1 MAPTRTD
8 EPREVQPGARSVS
21 GTPDRDIAVED
32 LVLRASA
39 LEGEGAWEEAA
50 GVYDQL
56 FQSALDSHDV
66 RRSVDALRWQA
77 RVRGQQRRFE
87 EAEEL
92 ADLCREIAS
101 RNGLQKG
108 AARAMHLLAMFS
120 HEQGDLDSAFP
131 RYSAALEQAREIGD
145 DQLIGFICQNL
156 GVLANMR
163 GDLRGARVLYLE
175 SIAATIASQDESNLT
190 MTYNNLGMVCTDLR
204 EWLEAEVYFDRG
216 IEVARRRDDRAQLA
230 RLYANRAEPFLRTAD
245 LKRAAAS
252 LDEADRHASE
262 FGAASTSA
270 TIACLRAAAARLE
283 GDLVRADRHLDRAL
297 EIARENDLALAEA
310 EALEELARLRRA
322 QGRLGEASSEAV
334 AAQAIFRRIGAAR
347 DAANVTMLLDELE
360 GPQT

>member
-1 MAPTRTD
+1 M
-8 EPREVQPGARSVS
+8 
-21 GTPDRDIAVED
+21 ED
-32 LVLRASA
+32 LALHAAR

-50 GVYDQL
+50 HAYDQL
-56 FQSALDSHDV
+56 FREALGAKDV
-66 RRSVDALRWQA
+66 RRAIDALRWQI

-92 ADLCREIAS
+92 ADLCYEVAR
-101 RNGLQKG
+101 RNQLRQG

-120 HEQGDLDSAFP
+120 HEQGDLDSAHP
-131 RYSAALEQAREIGD
+131 RYAAALEEAREIGD

-216 IEVARRRDDRAQLA
+216 IEVARRRDDIAQLA
-230 RLYANRAEPFLRTAD
+230 RLYANRAEPL
-245 LKRAAAS
+245 LLSGELQRAGAS
-252 LDEADRHASE
+252 LDEAERHTAE
-262 FGAASTSA
+262 LGAASTRA

-283 GDLVRADRHLDRAL
+283 GELDRADRHLDRAL
-297 EIARENDLALAEA
+297 EIARGNHLALAEA

-322 QGRLGEASSEAV
+322 QGRLGEAYSEAV
-334 AAQAIFRRIGAAR
+334 SAQAIFRRIGAAR